1 MKKALLVSCFNWYKA
16 RLEPVRNLLNSK
28 GYEVTVL
35 TSDFSHIKK
44 KAIEERYSEC
54 TYIHVP
60 PYKKNL
66 SLGRIK
72 SHLCFGKQV
81 AKFIEK
87 EKPDLIY
94 LLLPPNNTAKYCAR
108 YKRKN
113 PETKLIIDIIDL
125 WPESMPLGAL
135 KRTPLAWFWKKWRDD
150 AIKVADHVFTE
161 CDLYQDELAGA
172 LNPSKTST
180 LHLFKEQTEEEKQLV
195 QNIINRKEQD
205 DTVRFAYLGSMNNII
220 DIEGICKVLREC
232 ISLGKKCELHAIGDG
247 ESRGRFEK
255 AVRGI
260 GCKTLFYGKIFD
272 EIEKIKILSPCDYAF
287 NMMKGNIS
295 VGLTIKSID
304 YLAYGLPLI
313 NNIKGD
319 TWSMVEK
326 YHAGLNVC
334 EKNIINEQF
343 IHRQIV
349 SLFENEFS
357 KKIFECKLEDFILN

>member
-16 RLEPVRNLLNSK
+16 RLELVRDLLNSK

-66 SLGRIK
+66 SLDRIK
-72 SHLCFGKQV
+72 SHLYFGKQV
-81 AKFIEK
+81 AKFIEN

-135 KRTPLAWFWKKWRDD
+135 KRTPLAWIWKKWRDD

-161 CDLYQDELAGA
+161 CDLYQDKLAGT

-180 LHLFKEQTEEEKQLV
+180 LHLFKKQTEEEKQLV
-195 QNIINRKEQD
+195 QDIINRKEQD
-205 DTVRFAYLGSMNNII
+205 DTVRFAYLGSMNSII
-220 DIEGICKVLREC
+220 DIDGICKVIKEF

-247 ESRGRFEK
+247 ESSERFEK
-255 AVRGI
+255 AVREI
-260 GCKTLFYGKIFD
+260 GCETHFYGKIFD
-272 EIEKIKILSPCDYAF
+272 EIEKIKILSPCDYAL

-319 TWSMVEK
+319 TWKLVDEK
-326 YHAGLNVC
+326 KVGLNVAE
-334 EKNIINEQF
+334 EKVVFGSVDHGMVKRVFDDMFTKEMFINSV
-343 IHRQIV
+343 RAV
-349 SLFENEFS
+349 L
-357 KKIFECKLEDFILN
+357 